1 VPTYLLT
8 NEVIVTSLWKLLID
22 NSNPSEDLTT
32 KASVA
37 KSAVCSYFV
46 FEPGNDQTVVA
57 DFPDISE
64 PKKGWRTDWLQ
75 GAFQEGTWSFF
86 VRLENNTKYP
96 FSVKVAVRLSKS
108 ASPDGSNATLIT
120 VSESPNVLDLPAS
133 VGGSVSDS
141 WSVSLPTI
149 SVDDQYLFAEFRI
162 HIETAADNVTAEC
175 SFVCDEFEQYIE
187 TPGFVQESSFRI
199 DSAIERLNQI
209 KELLTSTV
217 LKVSYDIGLGFLTLS
232 KNSLG
237 SIYHQAFLVDA
248 LLESLGFSSFSADTI
263 VGGLQLVELLTDTL
277 LKGPVSQSLLA
288 DVALQVPDLTTSTSV
303 DTLIKKQFVQTLLS
317 SSVFLAYRSQVIT
330 IDAVLRH

>member
-199 DSAIERLNQI
+199 DSAIE
-209 KELLTSTV
+209 
-217 LKVSYDIGLGFLTLS
+217 
-232 KNSLG
+232 
-237 SIYHQAFLVDA
+237 
-248 LLESLGFSSFSADTI
+248 
-263 VGGLQLVELLTDTL
+263 
-277 LKGPVSQSLLA
+277 
-288 DVALQVPDLTTSTSV
+288 
-303 DTLIKKQFVQTLLS
+303 LIRFNLPP
-317 SSVFLAYRSQVIT
+317 SVFGRCVT
-330 IDAVLRH
+330 